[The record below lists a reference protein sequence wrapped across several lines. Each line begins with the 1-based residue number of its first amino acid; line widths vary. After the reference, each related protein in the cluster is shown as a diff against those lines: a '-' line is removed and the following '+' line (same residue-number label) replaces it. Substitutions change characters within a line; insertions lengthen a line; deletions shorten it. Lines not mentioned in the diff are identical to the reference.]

1 MTLLVTVTAAVISTI
16 VWYAVEKRDAY
27 KLAVPCFIYWGA
39 SLMWFIDFIAEY
51 SELHADYFVQS
62 SADMLND
69 FVLGI
74 TVTVIGLI
82 AWLVVL
88 LFKDPKG
95 VFRKK
100 LINHEK

>member
-1 MTLLVTVTAAVISTI
+1 MTLLVTVIAAVVSTI
-16 VWYAVEKRDAY
+16 VWYAVEKRDLY
-27 KLAVPCFIYWGA
+27 KLGTLSFIYWGA

-51 SELHADYFVQS
+51 SELHADYFIQN

-82 AWLVVL
+82 VWLIIL
-88 LFKDPKG
+88 LVKDPKG

-100 LINHEK
+100 LMKQN